1 MNSKNNWQNI
11 SKDLSR
17 TINKVKENFEQKESV
32 EDLKESFYST
42 IQNSVDLLKS
52 LSESVE
58 KTITDQEIKLEVK
71 ETINN
76 INKELF
82 KIKEQILNDLSDGL
96 SIFKNLEEE

>member
-82 KIKEQILNDLSDGL
+82 KIKEQILSDLSDGL

>member
-82 KIKEQILNDLSDGL
+82 KIKEQILSDLSDGL
-96 SIFKNLEEE
+96 NF

>member
-82 KIKEQILNDLSDGL
+82 KIKEQILNY
-96 SIFKNLEEE
+96 I

>member
-82 KIKEQILNDLSDGL
+82 KIKEQILSDLSDGL
-96 SIFKNLEEE
+96 SILKI